1 MISKW
6 SYCAV
11 VDLMFRAT
19 GHLSEIMRTCSTIWS
34 TQADL
39 PVPPKI
45 LDSSDHLFL
54 SSSDHYVWNNL
65 PLLLC
70 TLYTN
75 HLRGM
80 GDLYLFREELQQLIV
95 SLLPTLFSQHFNWS
109 ENLLHFME
117 ENSRC
122 QRFKAKSFANDCSVV
137 ICISVL
143 VPASLWCDDKRPIR
157 TLTTTRRNT
166 RQEARPLW
174 RPSACLR
181 LPLCVCACV
190 HVWAW
195 KKVLFFKRPPAHP
208 HTRLP
213 RYTGYFRNSIP

>member
-1 MISKW
+1 M
-6 SYCAV
+6 C
-11 VDLMFRAT
+11 RAT
-19 GHLSEIMRTCSTIWS
+19 GHLSEMLRTCSTIWS

-39 PVPPKI
+39 HVPPKI
-45 LDSSDHLFL
+45 RDNSDHFFL
-54 SSSDHYVWNNL
+54 SISDHWNNL

-70 TLYTN
+70 TLDSN
-75 HLRGM
+75 RLRGM

-95 SLLPTLFSQHFNWS
+95 SLFPTLFSQQFNWS

-122 QRFKAKSFANDCSVV
+122 QRFKAKSFANVCSVV

-166 RQEARPLW
+166 RQEARPLKTSCL
-174 RPSACLR
+174 PSLPLR
-181 LPLCVCACV
+181 LTLCVCACV

-195 KKVLFFKRPPAHP
+195 KKVLFFKRPPLACTSTHKTSKVHGVFP
-208 HTRLP
+208 EFNPLKD
-213 RYTGYFRNSIP
+213 GQ